1 METAVPVE
9 TNPVEPSSKT
19 YRDGIVDTVTVV
31 SICALLNDA
40 YDIWFVIPKFT
51 DVFKSFRVE
60 LPPLTRFFLFLSHS
74 TSLVFIFLG
83 AGILLLEF
91 VRRTHSRRWAFAV
104 MILVLAMGP
113 LSTQSVFLPI
123 YKIQDQLRQ
132 K

>member
-1 METAVPVE
+1 MDPDVAVEPIPVE
-9 TNPVEPSSKT
+9 TPAKT

-51 DVFKSFRVE
+51 DVFKSLRVD
-60 LPPLTRFFLFLSHS
+60 LPALTRFFLFLAHS
-74 TSLVFIFLG
+74 TPLVLVFLG

-91 VRRTHSRRWAFAV
+91 IRRNHSRRWAFAA
-104 MILVLAMGP
+104 MIFVLAMGP
-113 LSTQSVFLPI
+113 ISTQSVFLPI